1 MSKKHIDINCDM
13 GEAFGT
19 WRIGDDIDLS
29 IMPLVSSINLAAGF
43 HAGDPNIINRT
54 VEQAKAHGLGIGV
67 HPGYRDLVG
76 FGRRQMR
83 ASAEEL
89 VNDAIY
95 QLGAV
100 REFVRLHGLQIQ
112 HFKLHGAL
120 YMHAAVDEEFALAL
134 VNALQTIDAHLPI
147 LVMAG
152 SVIERVARSKG
163 QPVIREFYADR
174 DYDDN
179 GSIVFTRRV
188 RPLEAKVIAA
198 KVMQACHE
206 GTVRT
211 VQGNTIQ
218 IEFESIC
225 IHSDT
230 TGALALM
237 QETRRQLDEA
247 GIVVRSFNQGFA
259 L

>member
-13 GEAFGT
+13 GEGFGT
-19 WRIGDDIDLS
+19 WTIGDDIDLS

-54 VEQAKAHGLGIGV
+54 VAQAKAHGLGIGV

-83 ASAEEL
+83 ASAQEL
-89 VNDAIY
+89 VNDSIY

-100 REFVRLHGLQIQ
+100 REFVRLHGLQLQ

-120 YMHAAVDEEFALAL
+120 YMHAAADEEFATAL
-134 VNALQTIDAHLPI
+134 VDALQTIDTQLPI
-147 LVMAG
+147 LAMGG
-152 SVIERVARSKG
+152 SVIDRVARAKG

-174 DYDDN
+174 DYDDS

-188 RPLEAKVIAA
+188 RPLVPEDIAN
-198 KVMQACHE
+198 KVMQACKE
-206 GTVRT
+206 GTVKT
-211 VQGNTIQ
+211 VQGNTIA

-230 TGALALM
+230 TGALSLM
-237 QETRRQLDEA
+237 QAARRQLDEA
-247 GIVVRSFNQGFA
+247 GIVVRSFGHKQI
-259 L
+259 

>member
-1 MSKKHIDINCDM
+1 MTKKYIDINCDM

-19 WRIGDDIDLS
+19 WHIGDDIDLS

-54 VEQAKAHGLGIGV
+54 VTHAKANGLGIGV

-76 FGRRQMR
+76 FGRRHMR

-100 REFVRLHGLQIQ
+100 REFVHLHGLQLQ

-120 YMHAAVDEEFALAL
+120 YMHAAVDEDFALAL
-134 VNALQTIDAHLPI
+134 VNALHSIDSTLPI
-147 LVMAG
+147 LVMSG
-152 SVIERVARSKG
+152 SVIERVAQSKG
-163 QPVIREFYADR
+163 QPVVREFYADR

-179 GSIVFTRRV
+179 GSIVFTRQV
-188 RPLEAKVIAA
+188 RRLNAKDVAA
-198 KVMQACHE
+198 KVMQACTE
-206 GTVRT
+206 GAVST
-211 VQGNTIQ
+211 VQGNTIA

-237 QETRRQLDEA
+237 QESRRQLDEA
-247 GIVVRSFNQGFA
+247 GIVVRSFRHD
-259 L
+259 